1 MTKTMYAVFA
11 QNFATLKEASSVRSP
26 VVESFI
32 YDDSVHSVVF
42 DEEGDFAADSQYPT
56 TSLSCPDYVCFS
68 ITGDLSSAQE
78 SVEYLHSSMLSI
90 VANKKNQ

>member
-11 QNFATLKEASSVRSP
+11 QNFATLKDASCIQSP
-26 VVESFI
+26 IIESFL

-42 DEEGDFAADSQYPT
+42 DDEGDFAADSQYPT
-56 TSLSCPDYVCFS
+56 TSSSCPDYVCFS
-68 ITGDLSSAQE
+68 ITGDCSSAQE

-90 VANKKNQ
+90 AANKKIQ